1 MTQPGRR
8 ALRKATPGRVAIVT
22 NAPAPYRSPVF
33 ARLGDEYEIV
43 FCAASESNRSWGAV
57 NLNFRHRFVPGRVH
71 RHADGYNYI
80 YFNWAILEVLGQI
93 DPDVVVTTGF
103 NPTHLLAFVWA
114 KLRSRPHVALTDGT
128 LASEA
133 GLSLIHRLVRR
144 AVYRMTS
151 AFVVTGRGGRELLR
165 SYGVD
170 EERICISRLCAPE
183 FPGLPP
189 SMREREFDVLFCGQ
203 LHPRKAPL
211 FFVKVCKELRDLR
224 GSCRC
229 LIIGDGPLRAEV
241 LQAMDDAQLDYSYLD
256 AVPYADIGR
265 QYARAKVLLFPTL
278 QDAWGLVANEA
289 FAAGTPVITTP
300 EAGVSGDL
308 VIDGVNG
315 FIAPLDVHS
324 WCALALD
331 LLSDVAKWGAF
342 SQAARLQGAT
352 FSHSAAA
359 AGIESAVGLARHS

>member
-1 MTQPGRR
+1 MTGPGVGGVRQ
-8 ALRKATPGRVAIVT
+8 ASPGRVVIVT

-33 ARLGDEYEIV
+33 ARLGDDYEIV
-43 FCAASESNRSWGAV
+43 FCAASESNRSWGTV
-57 NLNFRHRFVPGRVH
+57 DLNFRHRFIPGRVH

-80 YFNWAILEVLGQI
+80 YFNWAILNVLRQI
-93 DPDVVVTTGF
+93 DPDVVITTGF
-103 NPTHLLAFVWA
+103 NPTHLLAFAWA
-114 KLRSRPHVALTDGT
+114 KFHSRPHVAMTDGT

-133 GLSLIHRLVRR
+133 GLSLIHRLMRR

-151 AFVVTGRGGRELLR
+151 AFVVTGRGGRELLQ

-170 EERICISRLCAPE
+170 GERVRVSRLCSPERPGAP
-183 FPGLPP
+183 PP
-189 SMREREFDVLFCGQ
+189 MHEREFDVLFCGQ

-211 FFVKVCKELRDLR
+211 FFVEVCKALRDAR
-224 GSCRC
+224 GACRC

-241 LQAMDDAQLDYSYLD
+241 LRALDEAQLEYDYLD
-256 AVPYADIGR
+256 AVPYADIGV
-265 QYARAKVLLFPTL
+265 QYARAKLLLFPTL

-315 FIAPLDVHS
+315 CIAALVVNV
-324 WCALALD
+324 WCELALE
-331 LLSDVAKWGAF
+331 LLSKPDKWGTF

-352 FSHSAAA
+352 FSYTAAA
-359 AGIESAVGLARHS
+359 AGIESAVQLARHG